1 MLYRTSLT
9 PETRIMLTFAVFFK
23 DRREKIGGVK
33 QEWKKVRR
41 LLVGVDMGQV
51 PDANDDDDDFGED
64 FVREMLRADSLAD
77 SLATPEEY
85 MPSALLNS
93 QSVGCQPI
101 HHTSSVPMSRIASIF
116 HRFQA
121 IPGENP
127 RMATNKTTPHVVPKS
142 AEKGPKKLAKAAQ
155 ESKSAE
161 KKHSN
166 TVQKNGACGAQILL
180 QPQTGR
186 PSFAMDICKQ
196 DRQALRC
203 YMKKGR
209 ADDTAFDKL
218 ARRWALY
225 SPAKRLDKLPS
236 LRLPASIFQCCNAN
250 EGTCQCN
257 KSAAAE
263 FFAKVCSRPGL
274 EEALLFLSKKRN
286 AQYTQGLGL

>member
-1 MLYRTSLT
+1 M
-9 PETRIMLTFAVFFK
+9 
-23 DRREKIGGVK
+23 
-33 QEWKKVRR
+33 
-41 LLVGVDMGQV
+41 
-51 PDANDDDDDFGED
+51 
-64 FVREMLRADSLAD
+64 
-77 SLATPEEY
+77 
-85 MPSALLNS
+85 
-93 QSVGCQPI
+93 
-101 HHTSSVPMSRIASIF
+101 
-116 HRFQA
+116 A
-121 IPGENP
+121 I
-127 RMATNKTTPHVVPKS
+127 NKTTPYVVPET
-142 AEKGPKKLAKAAQ
+142 AEKGPKKLTKAAQ
-155 ESKSAE
+155 ESNSVA
-161 KKHSN
+161 KKYSN
-166 TVQKNGACGAQILL
+166 TVQKNEARGAQILL
-180 QPQTGR
+180 QPQTDR

-263 FFAKVCSRPGL
+263 FFAKVCSKPGL